1 MDVTKMSQEQMFC
14 YQCEQTFQGKG
25 CTVMG
30 VCGKNPEVATLQDL
44 LVYVLRGVSQLQTE
58 AAKVGINDENVS
70 VFTSEALF
78 ATLTNVNFDPEGIM
92 KYLSR
97 AVELRDRLRA
107 KIVSKGGH
115 VPSPGGPATLVLE
128 KT

>member
-1 MDVTKMSQEQMFC
+1 MFC
-14 YQCEQTFQGKG
+14 FQCEQTFQGKG
-25 CTVMG
+25 CSLMG

-44 LVYVLRGVSQLQTE
+44 LVYVLRGLSQVQME
-58 AAKVGINDENVS
+58 AAKSDINDERVG

-78 ATLTNVNFDPEGIM
+78 ATLTNVNFDPEGII

-97 AVELRDRLRA
+97 AVQLRDGLSA
-107 KIVSKGGH
+107 KIKSAERQSALTGG
-115 VPSPGGPATLVLE
+115 SATLVPE